1 MLSVTKPS
9 SRSREDTRER
19 EEKRREEKRRERE
32 RERER
37 ENSGFVPRQ
46 ICKRLCVG
54 AKLKSPFDA
63 LEGGRFETRK
73 GGRAN
78 ISCFFVLLHSSSS
91 FRCTCRNRQ
100 ATVAPACPAGGVA
113 ETLRGEREKWQSD
126 ACRYFRVI
134 VFFVDVE
141 GDGPSFSFLN
151 GKIWRLLQ
159 IPM

>member
-1 MLSVTKPS
+1 MLKTICYQ
-9 SRSREDTRER
+9 SRNRRPGREKIQEK
-19 EEKRREEKRRERE
+19 EKRREQKRE